1 MRMVQAQLAAYRLG
15 LQRRMTQSN
24 SSSSES
30 DDDGKPVIRRRSPS
44 NCRRSSSVSS
54 FPVPKGL
61 STSEKKRKETCL
73 SEWEMMIAIWSFW
86 IIAFLGCYEFGF
98 LPVFFVC
105 FLFYA
110 MYLTLKHSRRKPG
123 EPSAYSVFNK
133 NCEAIDGSITAEQ
146 FDRELRFSVK

>member
-15 LQRRMTQSN
+15 LERRMAH

-30 DDDGKPVIRRRSPS
+30 DEDDRKPMIRRRSPS
-44 NCRRSSSVSS
+44 NSRRSSSASS
-54 FPVPKGL
+54 FSVPKEFN
-61 STSEKKRKETCL
+61 TSEKKRKETCL
-73 SEWEMMIAIWSFW
+73 SEWEMMIVIWSFW

>member
-1 MRMVQAQLAAYRLG
+1 MVQAQLAAYRLG
-15 LQRRMTQSN
+15 LQRKMTQSN

-30 DDDGKPVIRRRSPS
+30 DDDDRKLVSRRRSPS
-44 NCRRSSSVSS
+44 CSRRTSAVNS
-54 FPVPKGL
+54 FPTPKEFI
-61 STSEKKRKETCL
+61 TSEKKRKETCL
-73 SEWEMMIAIWSFW
+73 SEWEMMIVIWSFW

>member
-15 LQRRMTQSN
+15 LQRRMQSN

-30 DDDGKPVIRRRSPS
+30 DDDDRKPVSRRRSPS
-44 NCRRSSSVSS
+44 HSRKNSSVNL
-54 FPVPKGL
+54 FPVVSNGD
-61 STSEKKRKETCL
+61 KKRKETCL
-73 SEWEMMIAIWSFW
+73 SEWEMMVVIWSFW
-86 IIAFLGCYEFGF
+86 IVAFLGCYEFGF

-146 FDRELRFSVK
+146 FERELRFTVR